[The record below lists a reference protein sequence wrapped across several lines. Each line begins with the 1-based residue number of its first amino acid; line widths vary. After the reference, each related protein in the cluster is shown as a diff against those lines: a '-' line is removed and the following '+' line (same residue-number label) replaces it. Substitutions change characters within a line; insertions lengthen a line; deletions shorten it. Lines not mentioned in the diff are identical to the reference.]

1 MANVTESSIWESGV
15 YQIETTDPVLGG
27 ANGIANVQAKQLAN
41 RTKYLKTRA
50 DQVDSAKGAFADLPA
65 RLDAMETENEALGPD
80 MQNATAAALKYA
92 LDQAA
97 LANYGV
103 RALREQAQ
111 QAGIFTVINR
121 GVVSGCAASKSG
133 TAARNLNLSAG
144 VCFANGRAYSVS
156 DGTNA
161 ASVPSNTGSGSVTV
175 YAYLYQDAGGL
186 WRLAVTPIGSELPDG
201 AIKIYNVTIPA
212 NSTDAT
218 DPNLTNVT
226 LTDVRRIEAQFPQLL
241 NSPAS
246 ASVVLQTLSANDYKL
261 DFDVVSA
268 VGAPCE
274 AKGVMVSSRATN
286 GFTVL
291 LASAAD
297 NVVVRWKASKLNN

>member
-1 MANVTESSIWESGV
+1 MANVTENPVWESGI

-41 RTKYLKTRA
+41 RTRYLKLRA
-50 DQVDSAKGAFADLPA
+50 DEVDAA
-65 RLDAMETENEALGPD
+65 RGSSPSLAARITEIANTAEALGPD
-80 MQNATAAALKYA
+80 MQNMSGAVLKYA

-111 QAGIFTVINR
+111 QEGTITIANK
-121 GVVSGCAASKSG
+121 GVVSGCVVTKST
-133 TAARNLNLSAG
+133 TATRNLNISTG
-144 VCFANGRAYSVS
+144 SCFANGRIYPVS
-156 DGTNA
+156 DGANA
-161 ASVPSNTGSGSVTV
+161 ASVPSNPGSGSVTV
-175 YAYLYQDAGGL
+175 YAYLYQDAADL
-186 WRLAVTPIGSELPDG
+186 WRLAVTPIGSAVPDG

-218 DPNLTNVT
+218 NPYLTNVT
-226 LTDVRRIEAQFPQLL
+226 LTDARRIEPHFPKLL
-241 NSPAS
+241 DSPAS
-246 ASVVLQTLSANDYKL
+246 ASVLLQTLSANDYL
-261 DFDVVSA
+261 LSFDVVSA
-268 VGAPCE
+268 VGAPCH
-274 AKGVMVSSRATN
+274 ADQIVVSSRATN

-297 NVVVRWKASKLNN
+297 SVVVRWKASKLNN

>member
-1 MANVTESSIWESGV
+1 MANVTESATWESGV

-27 ANGIANVQAKQLAN
+27 ANGIANTQAKQLAN
-41 RTKYLKTRA
+41 RTNWLKVRA
-50 DQVDSAKGAFADLPA
+50 DQVDAAKGGHADLRS
-65 RLDAMETENEALGPD
+65 RLEAIDLANESLGID
-80 MQNATAAALKYA
+80 MQNASSAALKFA
-92 LDQAA
+92 MDQAA

-111 QAGIFTVINR
+111 QEGEFTIINR
-121 GVVSGCAASKSG
+121 GVVSGCVASKSD

-144 VCFANGRAYSVS
+144 ACFANGRAYSVS
-156 DGTNA
+156 EGGNA

-175 YAYLYQDAGGL
+175 YAYLYLDAGRL
-186 WRLAVTPIGSELPDG
+186 WRLAVTPIGTDVPAG

-226 LTDVRRIEAQFPQLL
+226 LTDVRRIESQFPQLL

-246 ASVVLQTLSANDYKL
+246 ASPGIKTLSANDYNI

-268 VGAPCE
+268 TGAPCGE
-274 AKGVMVSSRATN
+274 KSIVVSSRATN